1 MMVLVKFID
10 LLRFDDGGN
19 QNQQVGLS
27 LRCGVCGVQLF
38 VVVWWYFLVAFEEIL
53 QHLLHSKW
61 KEIV

>member
-10 LLRFDDGGN
+10 LLRFDGGGN
-19 QNQQVGLS
+19 QNQQGGPVS
-27 LRCGVCGVQLF
+27 SF

>member
-10 LLRFDDGGN
+10 LLRFDGGGN

-27 LRCGVCGVQLF
+27 LRCGVQPF